1 MPEWCQSQDPS
12 LLRMR
17 QGLLKEHQ
25 GPEAWGWR
33 AGGASQSRDSL
44 CWADGHSHHLWVLS
58 LGHWDLAAIEGPPSL
73 LATVPQPTAAS
84 PHATVRPCLRVCIQP
99 DTGSTRWSVRMLLCF
114 AFKANPHTSTHTA
127 TWPKFEK
134 PFLQYH
140 RWYVII
146 YHSAQ
151 RQQMSRGGEGQE
163 QQQECRP
170 LSIPDVPM
178 NHRAHKNMWQSKQ
191 QDQVEGRKLYL
202 GIIL

>member
-1 MPEWCQSQDPS
+1 MQ
-12 LLRMR
+12 

-25 GPEAWGWR
+25 GPGVWGWR
-33 AGGASQSRDSL
+33 DGGASQSRDSL

-73 LATVPQPTAAS
+73 LATVPQLTAAP
-84 PHATVRPCLRVCIQP
+84 PHASLRVCIQP
-99 DTGSTRWSVRMLLCF
+99 DIGSTRWLVRMLLYF

-140 RWYVII
+140 SCYLII

-151 RQQMSRGGEGQE
+151 RQQISSGMRDRNSSRNADHSASQMSPWTTEPIRTCDRENN
-163 QQQECRP
+163 R
-170 LSIPDVPM
+170 I
-178 NHRAHKNMWQSKQ
+178 R
-191 QDQVEGRKLYL
+191 
-202 GIIL
+202 

>member
-25 GPEAWGWR
+25 GPEVWGWR

-99 DTGSTRWSVRMLLCF
+99 DTGSTRWSVRMLLCC

-151 RQQMSRGGEGQE
+151 RQQMSRGV
-163 QQQECRP
+163 R
-170 LSIPDVPM
+170 D
-178 NHRAHKNMWQSKQ
+178 KNSSRNADHSASQTSPWTTEPIKTCDRVNS
-191 QDQVEGRKLYL
+191 R
-202 GIIL
+202 IR